1 MKVPISWLNEYVDVA
16 DLSVKALSDALT
28 FSGIEV
34 EGVET
39 VGAAL
44 DDHFVVGEV
53 LTCAAHPNADHLH
66 VCTVSDGV
74 HELQIVCGAPNCAA
88 GLKVPLATI
97 GAIVPEGGFA
107 IKKAKLR
114 GVESFGML
122 CSPSELKLS
131 SEGAGL
137 LVLDPALA
145 AGTPMREVLPPPET
159 VFDLEITW
167 NRSDCLS
174 LIGIAREFAA
184 VLKRPLRL
192 PEIRFAETGEPVAGY
207 ARVVV
212 EDPAQCPRYT
222 ARVLTGI
229 TDGPSPAWMSRRL
242 EACGVR
248 PISLIVDV
256 TNYVMLECGQPMHAF
271 DYTTLAER
279 TIIVRC
285 AKPGETL
292 RTLDGIERKLGE
304 EMLVIADAA
313 RATAV
318 AGVMGGENTEIAAG
332 TSNVLLES
340 ATFAAPSIK
349 RTATR
354 LGVRTESSHR
364 FERTVDG
371 ELADWGSRRAVA
383 LLVALGGATV
393 ARGCIDIDNRPPTAR
408 TVVLRFRRTRDVIG
422 VALDATEMVAILD
435 RLGFEVV
442 TRDDAAATFRV
453 PSWRCDVELEAD
465 LIEEI
470 ARMHGL
476 DAIPNTAPTA
486 VVSNDNDDFFRA
498 RARCRAILTGLGFTE
513 AMHYSFLAAT
523 ELDAFDPRPAARRL
537 VLPNPVSADYAV
549 MRDSLLPQLVA
560 TLGRNA
566 SRQVVSCAL
575 FEMGRVFSR
584 EADGTPCEEDRISL
598 GLIGPLGRPALDTR
612 RAVTSE
618 EAALWIKGAVE
629 ALARALHAGEIT
641 LHTKPSVDTGQF
653 HFAGGSTMVKDHPAM
668 ESGWAFE
675 LRLDNHPVGLLGVVS
690 GAVRHQWRLTA
701 PLAVAELRA
710 GPLLAGCF
718 RQRPLADVPA
728 FPAIRRDLAL
738 VAPAS
743 VTHAD
748 VVATIR
754 KGAQKE
760 LTGVELFDIFASK
773 GDQSGMRSLAYALE
787 FRSPSRTLTD
797 DEVNRAV
804 TSIIGALKEDLRVDI
819 RDK

>member
-39 VGAAL
+39 VGAVL

-53 LTCAAHPNADHLH
+53 LTCTAHPNSDHLH
-66 VCTVSDGV
+66 VCTVTDGAREV
-74 HELQIVCGAPNCAA
+74 QIVCGAPNAAA
-88 GLKVPLATI
+88 GIKVPLATV
-97 GAIVPEGGFA
+97 GAVIPEGGFT

-122 CSPSELKLS
+122 CSARELKLS
-131 SEGAGL
+131 DEHAGL
-137 LVLDPALA
+137 LILDPSLKP
-145 AGTPMREVLPPPET
+145 GTLMRDVLPPPET

-174 LIGIAREFAA
+174 MIGIAREFAA

-192 PEIRFAETGEPVAGY
+192 PAITFAESGEPVERF

-212 EDPAQCPRYT
+212 EDPANCPRYT

-256 TNYVMLECGQPMHAF
+256 TNYVMLECGQPLHAF

-279 TIIVRC
+279 TILVRR
-285 AKPGETL
+285 AKPGETIQ
-292 RTLDGIERKLGE
+292 TLDGIERKLDE
-304 EMLVIADAA
+304 QMLVIADAA

-318 AGVMGGENTEIAAG
+318 AGVMGGANTEIAVG

-340 ATFAAPSIK
+340 ASFAAPSIK
-349 RTATR
+349 RTATK

-383 LLVALGGATV
+383 LLSALGGATV
-393 ARGCIDIDNRPPTAR
+393 AKGCLDIDHRPTGVK
-408 TVVLRFRRTRDVIG
+408 TVALRFRRTRDVIG
-422 VALDATEMVAILD
+422 VALDATEMVAILE
-435 RLGFEVV
+435 RLGFEAVA
-442 TRDDAAATFRV
+442 RDEASATFRI

-476 DAIPNTAPTA
+476 DAIPNTSPTA

-498 RARCRAILTGLGFTE
+498 RAQCRSTLTGIGFTE
-513 AMHYSFLAAT
+513 AMHYSFLSASD
-523 ELDAFDPRPAARRL
+523 LDGFDPRAAARRL
-537 VLPNPVSADYAV
+537 ALPNPVSADYAV
-549 MRDSLLPQLVA
+549 MRDSLLPQLVG

-566 SRQVVSCAL
+566 SRQVTACAL
-575 FEMGRVFSR
+575 FEMGRVFWR
-584 EADGTPCEEDRISL
+584 DAAGVPCEEERLSI
-598 GLIGPLGRPALDTR
+598 GLIGPMGRQALDTR
-612 RAVTSE
+612 RAVSND
-618 EAALWIKGAVE
+618 EAVLWIKGAVE
-629 ALARALHAGEIT
+629 TVARALHAGAVT
-641 LHTKPSVDTGQF
+641 LR
-653 HFAGGSTMVKDHPAM
+653 ACDHPAM
-668 ESGWAFE
+668 EPGHASE
-675 LRLDNHPVGLLGVVS
+675 LLLNGEGVGLLGAVS
-690 GAVRHQWRLTA
+690 AAVRHQWRLTA

-710 GPLLAGCF
+710 GPLLANCF
-718 RQRPLADVPA
+718 RQHALVDVPA
-728 FPAIRRDLAL
+728 FPAIRRDLAFL
-738 VAPAS
+738 APAS
-743 VTHAD
+743 VTHAEI
-748 VVATIR
+748 VAAIR
-754 KGAQKE
+754 EGAPKE
-760 LTGVELFDIFASK
+760 LTAVELFDIFVPK
-773 GDQSGMRSLAYALE
+773 NDRSGMRSMAYAME

-804 TSIIGALKEDLRVDI
+804 EKIRSTLKENLRVDI

>member
-53 LTCAAHPNADHLH
+53 LTCTAHPNSDHLH
-66 VCTVSDGV
+66 VCTVSDGAR
-74 HELQIVCGAPNCAA
+74 ELQIVCGAPNCAA
-88 GLKVPLATI
+88 GLKVPLATV

-122 CSPSELKLS
+122 CSARELKLS
-131 SEGAGL
+131 NEHAGL
-137 LVLDPALA
+137 LVLDPALKT
-145 AGTPMREVLPPPET
+145 GTPMREVLPLPET

-174 LIGIAREFAA
+174 MIGIAREFAA

-207 ARVVV
+207 ARVVI
-212 EDPAQCPRYT
+212 EDPVQCPRYT

-229 TDGPSPAWMSRRL
+229 TDGPSPEWMRRRL

-256 TNYVMLECGQPMHAF
+256 TNFVMLECGQPLHAF

-279 TIIVRC
+279 TIIVRR
-285 AKPGETL
+285 AKSGETI
-292 RTLDGIERKLGE
+292 RTLDGIERTLDG

-318 AGVMGGENTEIAAG
+318 AGVMGGANTEIAVG
-332 TSNVLLES
+332 TSQVLLES
-340 ATFAAPSIK
+340 ATFAAPAIK

-364 FERTVDG
+364 YERTVDG
-371 ELADWGSRRAVA
+371 DLADWGSRRAVA
-383 LLVALGGATV
+383 LLAELGGATV
-393 ARGCIDIDNRPPTAR
+393 AKGCLDIDHRPTGVK
-408 TVVLRFRRTRDVIG
+408 TVVLRFRRAREVIG
-422 VALDATEMVAILD
+422 VTLDDAGMVAILE
-435 RLGFEVV
+435 RLGFQTVA
-442 TRDDAAATFRV
+442 RDEASATFRI
-453 PSWRCDVELEAD
+453 PGWRCDVDLEAD

-470 ARMHGL
+470 ARMNGL

-498 RARCRAILTGLGFTE
+498 RARCRATLTGIGFSE
-513 AMHYSFLAAT
+513 AMHYSFLSAS
-523 ELDAFDPRPAARRL
+523 ELDGFDTRAAARRL

-549 MRDSLLPQLVA
+549 MRDSLLPQLVG

-566 SRQVVSCAL
+566 SRQVAACAL
-575 FEMGRVFSR
+575 FEMGRVFWR
-584 EADGTPCEEDRISL
+584 DADGKPCEEDRVSIGLL
-598 GLIGPLGRPALDTR
+598 GPMGRMALDTR
-612 RAVTSE
+612 RAVSND
-618 EAALWIKGAVE
+618 EAMLWLKGAIETVT
-629 ALARALHAGEIT
+629 RTLHAGEVT
-641 LHTKPSVDTGQF
+641 LR
-653 HFAGGSTMVKDHPAM
+653 ACDHPAM
-668 ESGWAFE
+668 EPGYAAE
-675 LRLDNHPVGLLGVVS
+675 LLLDGETVGLLGAVS
-690 GAVRHQWRLTA
+690 AAVRHQWRLTA
-701 PLAVAELRA
+701 PLAVAELQA
-710 GPLLAGCF
+710 GPLLANCF
-718 RQRPLADVPA
+718 RQRALADVPA
-728 FPAIRRDLAL
+728 FPAIRRDLAFR
-738 VAPAS
+738 APAS

-748 VVATIR
+748 VVASIR
-754 KGAQKE
+754 EGAPKE
-760 LTGVELFDIFASK
+760 LTSVELFDIFIPK
-773 GDQSGMRSLAYALE
+773 DDRSGMRSMAYAME

-797 DEVNRAV
+797 DEVNLAV
-804 TSIIGALKEDLRVDI
+804 EKIMGSLKENLRVDI

>member
-1 MKVPISWLNEYVDVA
+1 MKVPVSWLNEYVDVA

-66 VCTVSDGV
+66 VCTVSDGAR
-74 HELQIVCGAPNCAA
+74 ELQVVCGAPNCAA
-88 GLKVPLATI
+88 GLKVPLATV

-122 CSPSELKLS
+122 CSARELKLS
-131 SEGAGL
+131 NEHAGL
-137 LVLDPALA
+137 LVLDPALK

-174 LIGIAREFAA
+174 MIGIAREFAA

-192 PEIRFAETGEPVAGY
+192 PDVGFAESGEPVAGY

-212 EDPAQCPRYT
+212 EDPVQCPRYT

-229 TDGPSPAWMSRRL
+229 TDGPSPAWMRRRL

-256 TNYVMLECGQPMHAF
+256 TNYVMLECGQPLHAF

-279 TIIVRC
+279 TIIVRR
-285 AKPGETL
+285 ARPGETL
-292 RTLDGIERKLGE
+292 RTLDGVERTLDG

-318 AGVMGGENTEIAAG
+318 AGVMGGANTEIAAG
-332 TSNVLLES
+332 TSQVLLES
-340 ATFAAPSIK
+340 ATFAAPAIK

-364 FERTVDG
+364 YERTVDG
-371 ELADWGSRRAVA
+371 DLADWGSRRAVA
-383 LLVALGGATV
+383 LLAALGGATV
-393 ARGCIDIDNRPPTAR
+393 AKGCLDIDHRPTGVK
-408 TVVLRFRRTRDVIG
+408 TVAIRFRRAREVIG
-422 VALDATEMVAILD
+422 VTLDDGGMVAILE
-435 RLGFEVV
+435 RLGFQTVA
-442 TRDDAAATFRV
+442 RDEASATFRI
-453 PSWRCDVELEAD
+453 PGWRCDVELEAD

-476 DAIPNTAPTA
+476 DAIPETAPTA

-498 RARCRAILTGLGFTE
+498 RARCRGILTGIGFTE
-513 AMHYSFLAAT
+513 AMHYSFLSASD
-523 ELDAFDPRPAARRL
+523 LDGFDTRAAARRL
-537 VLPNPVSADYAV
+537 ALPNPVSADYAV
-549 MRDSLLPQLVA
+549 MRDSLLPQLVG

-575 FEMGRVFSR
+575 FEMGRVFWR
-584 EADGTPCEEDRISL
+584 DAAGMPCEEDRVSL
-598 GLIGPLGRPALDTR
+598 GLIGPMGRPALDTR
-612 RAVTSE
+612 RAVSND
-618 EAALWIKGAVE
+618 EAMLWIKGAVE
-629 ALARALHAGEIT
+629 TVARGLHAGEVT
-641 LHTKPSVDTGQF
+641 LR
-653 HFAGGSTMVKDHPAM
+653 ACDHPAM
-668 ESGWAFE
+668 EPGHAAE
-675 LRLDNHPVGLLGVVS
+675 LLLNGEGVGLLGAVS
-690 GAVRHQWRLTA
+690 AAVRHQWRLTA
-701 PLAVAELRA
+701 PMAVAELRA
-710 GPLLAGCF
+710 GPLLANCF
-718 RQRPLADVPA
+718 RQRPLTDVPA
-728 FPAIRRDLAL
+728 FPAIRRDLAFR
-738 VAPAS
+738 APAS
-743 VTHAD
+743 VTHAE
-748 VVATIR
+748 VVASIR
-754 KGAQKE
+754 EGAPKE
-760 LTGVELFDIFASK
+760 LTAIELFDIFIPK
-773 GDQSGMRSLAYALE
+773 EDRSGMRSMAYAME

-804 TSIIGALKEDLRVDI
+804 EKIMGALKENLRVDI

>member
-1 MKVPISWLNEYVDVA
+1 MKVPVSWLNEYVDVA

-66 VCTVSDGV
+66 VCTVSDGAR
-74 HELQIVCGAPNCAA
+74 ELQIVCGAPNCAA
-88 GLKVPLATI
+88 GLKVPLATV

-122 CSPSELKLS
+122 CSARELKLS
-131 SEGAGL
+131 NEHAGL
-137 LVLDPALA
+137 LVLDPALK

-174 LIGIAREFAA
+174 MIGIAREFAA

-192 PEIRFAETGEPVAGY
+192 PDVGFAESGEPVAGY

-212 EDPAQCPRYT
+212 EDPVQCPRYT

-229 TDGPSPAWMSRRL
+229 TDGPSPAWMRRRL

-256 TNYVMLECGQPMHAF
+256 TNYVMLECGQPLHAF

-279 TIIVRC
+279 TIIVRR
-285 AKPGETL
+285 ARPGETL
-292 RTLDGIERKLGE
+292 RTLDGVERTLDG

-318 AGVMGGENTEIAAG
+318 AGVMGGANTEIAAG
-332 TSNVLLES
+332 TSQVLLES
-340 ATFAAPSIK
+340 ATFAAPAIK

-364 FERTVDG
+364 YERTVDG
-371 ELADWGSRRAVA
+371 DLADWGSRRAVA
-383 LLVALGGATV
+383 LLAALGGATV
-393 ARGCIDIDNRPPTAR
+393 AKGCLDIDHRPTGVK
-408 TVVLRFRRTRDVIG
+408 TVAIRFRRAREVIG
-422 VALDATEMVAILD
+422 VTLDDGGMVAILE
-435 RLGFEVV
+435 RLGFQTVA
-442 TRDDAAATFRV
+442 RDEASATFRI
-453 PSWRCDVELEAD
+453 PGWRCDVELEAD

-476 DAIPNTAPTA
+476 DAIPETAPTA

-498 RARCRAILTGLGFTE
+498 RARCRGILTGIGFTE
-513 AMHYSFLAAT
+513 AMHYSFLSASD
-523 ELDAFDPRPAARRL
+523 LDGFDTRAAARRL
-537 VLPNPVSADYAV
+537 ALPNPVSADYAV
-549 MRDSLLPQLVA
+549 MRDSLLPQLVG

-575 FEMGRVFSR
+575 FEMGRVFWR
-584 EADGTPCEEDRISL
+584 DAAGMPCEEDRVSL
-598 GLIGPLGRPALDTR
+598 GLIGPMGRPALDTR
-612 RAVTSE
+612 RAVSND
-618 EAALWIKGAVE
+618 EAMLWIKGAVE
-629 ALARALHAGEIT
+629 TVARGLHAGEVT
-641 LHTKPSVDTGQF
+641 LR
-653 HFAGGSTMVKDHPAM
+653 ACDHPAM
-668 ESGWAFE
+668 EPGHAAE
-675 LRLDNHPVGLLGVVS
+675 LLLNGEGVGLLGAVS
-690 GAVRHQWRLTA
+690 AAVRHQWRLTA
-701 PLAVAELRA
+701 PMAVAELRA
-710 GPLLAGCF
+710 GPLLANCF
-718 RQRPLADVPA
+718 RQRPLTDVPA
-728 FPAIRRDLAL
+728 FPAIRRDLAFR
-738 VAPAS
+738 APAS
-743 VTHAD
+743 VTHAE
-748 VVATIR
+748 VVASIR
-754 KGAQKE
+754 EGAPKE
-760 LTGVELFDIFASK
+760 LTAIELFDIFIPK
-773 GDQSGMRSLAYALE
+773 EDRSGMRSMAYAME

-804 TSIIGALKEDLRVDI
+804 EKIRGALKENLRVDI